1 MTLRIRRIL
10 FYSLSVL
17 FILLG
22 TAAIF
27 YSNGWRFDVETFEI
41 NKLGAMFFESIP
53 KDAAI
58 TIDKNKFDFRS
69 GILKSGTLV
78 ANLFPKNYT
87 VKITKDGYQTWIK
100 EVEVFPSLVTEIP
113 PIVLLPENQELG
125 EPLAEAIENF
135 WAGPKH
141 LVLYKDG
148 QLEFSGQKILGQA
161 VVQWSKSGDSVITKS
176 AFSYFLTDLLRP
188 TGALN
193 LSLVF
198 ENLLAN
204 QGLKKVSIKKIAFD
218 PGESK
223 RFIVSTENGL
233 YLLDTG
239 KFKIETIFDS
249 SVSVF
254 AAEKNELIFSDGKE
268 LFIYNLALGSSG
280 PLIEEE
286 FKKIKDIQI
295 SPSGLFIGILEDG
308 GSAYLFDRR
317 SLKLEQVANNAT
329 HQLFSPDGEKLA
341 IVSEKEIII
350 HPIPKSL
357 AEENGLPGQGKT
369 RGPAALNIWTINGS
383 SLAWHKNSAYLFIK
397 YPSSLYLLEANDLP
411 PINFQ
416 VIDLE
421 NRKYEYRPS
430 ENAIYLFKEKGL
442 YKLTL
447 E

>member
-10 FYSLSVL
+10 FYSLSAL

-53 KDAAI
+53 MDAAI

-113 PIVLLPENQELG
+113 PIVLLPENQKLD
-125 EPLAEAIENF
+125 EPLAEGIEDF

-141 LVLYKDG
+141 LISRKNG
-148 QLEFSGQKILGQA
+148 QLEFNGQKILGQA
-161 VVQWSKSGDSVITKS
+161 VIQWSKSGDSVITKS

-198 ENLLAN
+198 ENLMASRNLDE
-204 QGLKKVSIKKIAFD
+204 GSIKKISFD
-218 PGESK
+218 PGENK
-223 RFIVSTENGL
+223 RFIISTESGL
-233 YLLDTG
+233 YFLDTA
-239 KFKIETIFDS
+239 KFNVGIIFDGP
-249 SVSVF
+249 VNAF
-254 AAEKNELIFSDGKE
+254 AIEKNELIFSAGKE
-268 LFIYNLALGSSG
+268 LFIYNLALGSG
-280 PLIEEE
+280 EPLIEEE
-286 FKKIKDIQI
+286 FQKIRDIQI
-295 SPSGLFIGILEDG
+295 SLSGLFVGILEDN
-308 GSAYLFDRR
+308 GSVYLFDRR
-317 SLKLEQVANNAT
+317 SLKLEQIAYNAT

-341 IVSEKEIII
+341 IVSEKEITIY
-350 HPIPKSL
+350 PILKSS
-357 AEENGLPGQGKT
+357 AEERGKVK
-369 RGPAALNIWTINGS
+369 PATLNIGTINGS
-383 SLAWHKNSAYLFIK
+383 ALAWHKNSAYLFIK
-397 YPSSLYLLEANDLP
+397 YPSSLYLLEGNDLP

-430 ENAIYLFKEKGL
+430 ENSIYLFKEKGL